1 MQSVCVLYVQKAKKS
16 SSDTFVPLR
25 IRWMFIFVVDAQGL
39 STNSRLLWRV
49 VNSLKEPTREFH
61 RAIKSRARIF
71 PPFDWSIDCHPVS
84 SYRISCQGF
93 YRADPNFSRVSVL
106 RGEMLNSID
115 SPLRVARENRNR
127 KVRHWSSLSF
137 VIFMA
142 QKRIFFE
149 DSGAHLA
156 VMISLWTEKTER
168 HHQRKK
174 IFVSRPFI
182 YYSLLPPFSA
192 DRQTFFMW
200 RQHDFYWS
208 EKCSSNDNIAQYF
221 Q

>member
-61 RAIKSRARIF
+61 RALKSRARIF

-84 SYRISCQGF
+84 SYRVSCQGF

-127 KVRHWSSLSF
+127 KVRHWSSLNF

-142 QKRIFFE
+142 QKRIFFWGFRCSFGR
-149 DSGAHLA
+149 DDIALNGKN
-156 VMISLWTEKTER
+156 WTASSAQKNICVTS
-168 HHQRKK
+168 
-174 IFVSRPFI
+174 I
-182 YYSLLPPFSA
+182 YSLFAPAS
-192 DRQTFFMW
+192 
-200 RQHDFYWS
+200 
-208 EKCSSNDNIAQYF
+208 F
-221 Q
+221 QCR